1 MTYFKCSAIN
11 PNEITITINGTKI
24 DHSVSL
30 KKTDVVNDIELSTL
44 PYEFN
49 KGSAVVLDNE
59 IHILGSEDSS
69 SNYTK
74 HYMIQATHYVI
85 V

>member
-30 KKTDVVNDIELSTL
+30 KKTDVVNDIELSAL

-49 KGSAVVLDNE
+49 KGSSIVLNDE
-59 IHILGSEDSS
+59 IHILGSGS
-69 SNYTK
+69 SNCRTN

>member
-30 KKTDVVNDIELSTL
+30 KKDRCC
-44 PYEFN
+44 
-49 KGSAVVLDNE
+49 
-59 IHILGSEDSS
+59 
-69 SNYTK
+69 
-74 HYMIQATHYVI
+74 
-85 V
+85 